1 MVRGA
6 HKTFQDKNNLNL
18 TCTVW
23 KDTKAVHF
31 ISTETDPT
39 VVTFA
44 LRRVS
49 SSYIQIHQ
57 PLVASK
63 YADNYKSVDY
73 FDYATTKYQ
82 LARRSYRSW
91 IYLHAWCLQAAI
103 VNAYILYM
111 STNSEPKPKKFSQ
124 SDFRIILGKQLIN
137 GFSCR
142 KVKPSYDPVYVGPD
156 VTTNEIL
163 DHENSRLKLPHGCNC
178 RFHKSRYGC
187 SKRTVFGCNTCQVYL
202 CKECHYPWHNST
214 NNN

>member
-1 MVRGA
+1 MHLSCIRSVKEIDALKLMLEGM
-6 HKTFQDKNNLNL
+6 KTSIEKFCQCQCSEDTDTTIQWSENFRTFDVPSF
-18 TCTVW
+18 TCP
-23 KDTKAVHF
+23 
-31 ISTETDPT
+31 SGPS
-39 VVTFA
+39 
-44 LRRVS
+44 L
-49 SSYIQIHQ
+49 
-57 PLVASK
+57 
-63 YADNYKSVDY
+63 
-73 FDYATTKYQ
+73 
-82 LARRSYRSW
+82 SYRSW
-91 IYLHAWCLQAAI
+91 IYLHSWCLQAAI

-111 STNSEPKPKKFSQ
+111 ATNSEPKPKKFSQ

-163 DHENSRLKLPHGCNC
+163 DHENSRLKSSRGQNC